1 MEIRAFRIEQT
12 PDGPRGRLVRMP
24 ASELTPGEV
33 QVRVLWS
40 AVNYKDALAGTGRAP
55 ILRRYPLNGG
65 IDAAGIVTASADPRF
80 RPGDRVVVTGCGLS
94 ETLDGGY
101 GERLNAPA
109 GCVVHLPEGLTLR
122 EAAAIGTAGFT
133 VALALQRLEA
143 VGLTPAHGPF
153 VVTGA
158 TGGVGMLAV
167 DILSRAG
174 FELVA
179 VTGKMEH
186 AALLRTLGAAEVLDR
201 RTIDPGSRP
210 LERARWGGALDSV
223 GGELLAWLTRT
234 VRPWGAIAA
243 VGLAGGS
250 ELRTTVMPFILRGV
264 SLLGVSSANCPEAW
278 RAHVWERLAG
288 PLHPRHLDRI
298 VTGTVPLD
306 GLPEVFEALLAG
318 GHVGRTLVRVAPGDE
333 D

>member
-167 DILSRAG
+167 DILSRVG
-174 FELVA
+174 FEVVA
-179 VTGKMEH
+179 VTGKTEH

-288 PLHPRHLDRI
+288 PLRPRHLDRI
-298 VTGTVPLD
+298 VTGTVSLD

>member
-1 MEIRAFRIEQT
+1 VEIRAFRIVQT
-12 PDGPRGRLVRMP
+12 AHGLRGRLVRMP

-55 ILRRYPLNGG
+55 ILRRHPLNGG
-65 IDAAGIVTASADPRF
+65 IDAAGIVTASQDPRF
-80 RPGDRVVVTGCGLS
+80 RPGERVVVTGCGLS
-94 ETLDGGY
+94 ETRDGGY
-101 GERLNAPA
+101 GERLNVPV
-109 GCVVHLPEGLTLR
+109 GCAVRLPEGLPLR

-158 TGGVGMLAV
+158 TGGVGMLAI
-167 DILSRAG
+167 DILSHAG
-174 FELVA
+174 FEVVA
-179 VTGKMEH
+179 VTGK
-186 AALLRTLGAAEVLDR
+186 ADRAGLLRELGAAEVLDR
-201 RTIDPGSRP
+201 RAIDSGGKP
-210 LERARWGGALDSV
+210 LERARWGGALDTV

-250 ELRTTVMPFILRGV
+250 ELRTTVMPFILRGL
-264 SLLGVSSANCPEAW
+264 SLLGVTSANCPETW

-288 PLHPRHLDRI
+288 PLRPRHLERI
-298 VTGTVPLD
+298 VTGAVDLED
-306 GLPEVFEALLAG
+306 LPRVFEEVLAG
-318 GHVGRTLVRVAPGDE
+318 RHVGRTLVRVAPGDE
-333 D
+333 A